1 MNILKIA
8 LLCSL
13 RVAFFASLK
22 VALLAYTLFLSD
34 TAFASAVPEGNG
46 NAGDTN
52 SSAGPEGNGHVDIAS
67 YSSREGTDTSVT
79 PPPLQRPKAM
89 ATSTFRDVARC
100 PRPRPTMTCC
110 WLRFRRCQ

>member
-34 TAFASAVPEGNG
+34 TAFASAVPEGNRHVG
-46 NAGDTN
+46 RASCSSPEWNRHVGDTA
-52 SSAGPEGNGHVDIAS
+52 SFAAPEGNGHIDI
-67 YSSREGTDTSVT
+67 
-79 PPPLQRPKAM
+79 P
-89 ATSTFRDVARC
+89 
-100 PRPRPTMTCC
+100 
-110 WLRFRRCQ
+110 

>member
-34 TAFASAVPEGNG
+34 TAFASAVSEGYG
-46 NAGDTN
+46 NAGDTASCRTRGQWARRHTY
-52 SSAGPEGNGHVDIAS
+52 SSPEENRHVGDTASFAAPEGNGHIDI
-67 YSSREGTDTSVT
+67 
-79 PPPLQRPKAM
+79 P
-89 ATSTFRDVARC
+89 
-100 PRPRPTMTCC
+100 
-110 WLRFRRCQ
+110 

>member
-34 TAFASAVPEGNG
+34 TAFASAVSEGYG
-46 NAGDTN
+46 NAGDTASCRRTRSKSTH
-52 SSAGPEGNGHVDIAS
+52 SSNNFLSGLKLNGLS
-67 YSSREGTDTSVT
+67 
-79 PPPLQRPKAM
+79 
-89 ATSTFRDVARC
+89 
-100 PRPRPTMTCC
+100 
-110 WLRFRRCQ
+110 

>member
-13 RVAFFASLK
+13 R

-46 NAGDTN
+46 NVGDTT
-52 SSAGPEGNGHVDIAS
+52 SSAGPE
-67 YSSREGTDTSVT
+67 
-79 PPPLQRPKAM
+79 AM
-89 ATSTFRDVARC
+89 
-100 PRPRPTMTCC
+100 
-110 WLRFRRCQ
+110 Q

>member
-34 TAFASAVPEGNG
+34 TAFASAVPECNG
-46 NAGDTN
+46 NAGDTT

-67 YSSREGTDTSVT
+67 YSSPGGNRHVGDTASFAAPEGNGHI
-79 PPPLQRPKAM
+79 
-89 ATSTFRDVARC
+89 DV
-100 PRPRPTMTCC
+100 P
-110 WLRFRRCQ
+110 

>member
-46 NAGDTN
+46 NAGDTI
-52 SSAGPEGNGHVDIAS
+52 D
-67 YSSREGTDTSVT
+67 
-79 PPPLQRPKAM
+79 L
-89 ATSTFRDVARC
+89 
-100 PRPRPTMTCC
+100 
-110 WLRFRRCQ
+110 

>member
-46 NAGDTN
+46 NAGDT
-52 SSAGPEGNGHVDIAS
+52 ALLCRTRGE
-67 YSSREGTDTSVT
+67 SSRRQSV
-79 PPPLQRPKAM
+79 LFLSGRE
-89 ATSTFRDVARC
+89 
-100 PRPRPTMTCC
+100 PT
-110 WLRFRRCQ
+110 RR

>member
-46 NAGDTN
+46 NAGDTAF
-52 SSAGPEGNGHVDIAS
+52 SAGPEGNRHVDRAS
-67 YSSREGTDTSVT
+67 YPSPEGNRHVGDTASFAA
-79 PPPLQRPKAM
+79 PEGNGHI
-89 ATSTFRDVARC
+89 DV
-100 PRPRPTMTCC
+100 P
-110 WLRFRRCQ
+110 